1 MQSFNDFLYRAHDH
15 LEFCEQILYDASN
28 IRQNG
33 EDATEHDNVLTD
45 LAAF

>member
-33 EDATEHDNVLTD
+33 EGATEHDNVLTD